1 VDIYVASETRIVLRR
16 FVTALMIGSSG
27 GCGFGGGDE
36 YDFVL
41 GETKEKQR
49 DGEKRKEK

>member
-1 VDIYVASETRIVLRR
+1 MDIYVATETRV
-16 FVTALMIGSSG
+16 VTALMIGVGG
-27 GCGFGGGDE
+27 GCGGGDE

-49 DGEKRKEK
+49 DGEEREEK